1 MSADRIGSIRTGA
14 MEDNTSNGTPKHSS
28 DHGEKTWHQTHVSWL
43 TEAAEASRPRSAKR
57 QAELDTDDLALWQD
71 SQLSGHSQKMHTLW
85 TQLTPK
91 QQSVAKARLARVN
104 ETETLET
111 IGERLDLTRER
122 VRQIQVRITQ
132 KIGEFLA
139 PETKEI
145 LDELEDQIG
154 DLVSE
159 DDFQSKLEQILG
171 GCAENWDVAYMA
183 YLVQASGYKL
193 KRGIRISA
201 PAVEFLKAARAH
213 VPDSKEARIVDVG
226 PIREMDP
233 EYWYKYRSLIV
244 QCLGLTLLP
253 NGSVATRDTLPMR
266 VLDALSYLGSPATKE
281 ELAELTGIPEK
292 TLLSRLWCID
302 EIVKVANNLWTLKS
316 PGLTKYVGVVD
327 MIEQILQEEG
337 GECSTEYLREEVRKR
352 CNVKSSSVN
361 TFLATSQFIV
371 QNGRA
376 RLRRENE
383 ISLKP
388 LWQTIDGRLANGSPY
403 WTFTVQERHLMGN
416 SVTGF
421 PPELAHELGI
431 EPNSYAWVPVN
442 RPVGCRDLK
451 VTWRMASA
459 NGVHI
464 GYLRDTFEGLNC
476 SVGQVLRLIV
486 RHRRIEIQRHV

>member
-1 MSADRIGSIRTGA
+1 
-14 MEDNTSNGTPKHSS
+14 MEDNGTNGTQKHPP
-28 DHGEKTWHQTHVSWL
+28 DHGEKSWQQSHVSWL
-43 TEAAEASRPRSAKR
+43 TEAAEASRPRSARR
-57 QAELDTDDLALWQD
+57 QAETGADQLDLLEESQFPSHSRKMQTLW
-71 SQLSGHSQKMHTLW
+71 SQLS
-85 TQLTPK
+85 PK
-91 QQSVAKARLARVN
+91 QQSVARARLARKSV
-104 ETETLET
+104 TETLET

-132 KIGEFLA
+132 KIGEALES
-139 PETKEI
+139 ETNEI
-145 LDELEDQIG
+145 LAELAAQTGDMVNEDEFRSMLE
-154 DLVSE
+154 E
-159 DDFQSKLEQILG
+159 ILG
-171 GCAENWDVAYMA
+171 GCTEVWEVAYMA
-183 YLVQASGYKL
+183 YLIQESGYKFN
-193 KRGIRISA
+193 RGIRIS
-201 PAVEFLKAARAH
+201 PTAVKFLNAAKAQ
-213 VPDSKEARIVDVG
+213 VPDSKDARIVNVES
-226 PIREMDP
+226 IRQIDP
-233 EYWYKYRSLIV
+233 DYWYKYRTSIV
-244 QCLGLTLLP
+244 KCLGLTLLP
-253 NGSVATRDTLPMR
+253 NGSVATRDTLPVR

-352 CNVKSSSVN
+352 CNVKHSSVN

-371 QNGRA
+371 RNGRA
-376 RLRRENE
+376 RLRKENE
-383 ISLKP
+383 IALKP

-403 WTFTVQERHLMGN
+403 WTFAVQERHLMGN

-431 EPNSYAWVPVN
+431 EPNSYAWVPVT